1 MLVSFVST
9 FKINTEHKSMSQC
22 WRYTDR
28 QNKEKQYFWEDGIY
42 SMCIHHHTCIQGFRL
57 NFHVELHLGRLLP
70 AFVDQTLRPFAGL
83 VRGKI
88 NLDQL
93 PSQGTNFQ
101 TYEVDT
107 QLYMRERNLDSRM
120 GGYGEEHRVVHL
132 PNKGTWAAPMPW
144 VLWIPPRHL
153 HYRIPPS

>member
-1 MLVSFVST
+1 
-9 FKINTEHKSMSQC
+9 
-22 WRYTDR
+22 
-28 QNKEKQYFWEDGIY
+28 
-42 SMCIHHHTCIQGFRL
+42 MCIHHHTCIQGFRL

-107 QLYMRERNLDSRM
+107 QLYMRERNLTD
-120 GGYGEEHRVVHL
+120 GG
-132 PNKGTWAAPMPW
+132 
-144 VLWIPPRHL
+144 LW
-153 HYRIPPS
+153 